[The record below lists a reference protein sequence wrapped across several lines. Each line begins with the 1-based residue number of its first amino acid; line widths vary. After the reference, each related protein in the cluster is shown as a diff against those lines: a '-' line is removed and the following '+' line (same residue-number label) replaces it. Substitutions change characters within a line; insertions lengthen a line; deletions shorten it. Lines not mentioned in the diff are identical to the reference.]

1 MKRKSTFL
9 LVLLTFLLI
18 AGSLNAQNDYATP
31 ALKEGCRY
39 YLKSADNGKYLGTN
53 CLQTE
58 NAEEAFSFY
67 VEATTSGSNAG
78 TFRLFAGNGSTTRL
92 NSAPNRIYM
101 TPTDAARDYWYISPG
116 TKDGAYTLK
125 NKDLNGC
132 ICTTVFT
139 NGSNTGLSSKGS
151 ASAANAQWYFIPANE
166 DAKSA
171 RDLTIT
177 VKETGNAVHGNLATF
192 SAGYPVTVPTGY
204 TAYTASLS
212 EDKSTLTLNAI
223 SGGVIP
229 ANTGVILRGNASD
242 AVTMAPSLTTS
253 TATSA
258 LGASGDEEHTFTSAD
273 NIYLL
278 GKQQNGQMGFMMM
291 NPDAALTLGAHKA
304 YLQLTD
310 ANNTPAAIKF
320 EFGTATGIKQ
330 VWNESD
336 TQPASIYDLSGRRI
350 NGRLKAGIYIK
361 NGKKIIVK

>member
-9 LVLLTFLLI
+9 LVLSTFLLI
-18 AGSLNAQNDYATP
+18 AGNVNAQNDYSTP

-39 YLKSADNGKYLGTN
+39 YLRSADNGKYLGTN

-58 NAEEAFSFY
+58 NTEEAFSFY
-67 VEATTSGSNAG
+67 VDIQTSTNPV
-78 TFRLFAGNGSTTRL
+78 TYKLRAGNGSTTRL
-92 NSAPNRIYM
+92 DAAPNRIYM
-101 TPTDAARDYWYISPG
+101 MPNDNRDNWVISPG
-116 TKDGAYTLK
+116 LAAGQYTLRY
-125 NKDLNGC
+125 NGYSTY
-132 ICTTVFT
+132 ICTNVFT
-139 NGSNTGLSSKGS
+139 NNGNSGLSTKGS
-151 ASAANAQWYFIPANE
+151 ATAANAQWYFIPAN
-166 DAKSA
+166 DAAENA

-177 VKETGNAVHGNLATF
+177 VKETGDAVHGNLATF
-192 SAGYPVTVPTGY
+192 SAGYPVSVPTGY

-212 EDKSTLTLNAI
+212 EDNNTLTLNEI
-223 SGGVIP
+223 SNNVIP

-242 AVTMAPSLTTS
+242 AVAMAPSLTTS

-291 NPDAALTLGAHKA
+291 NPNAALTLGAHKA

-310 ANNTPAAIKF
+310 ASNSPAAIKF

-330 VWNESD
+330 VWNEYNN
-336 TQPASIYDLSGRRI
+336 QPASIYDLSGRRI
-350 NGRLKAGIYIK
+350 NGQMKAGIYIK

>member
-9 LVLLTFLLI
+9 PMLLTFLLMV
-18 AGSLNAQNDYATP
+18 GNLNAQGNDYSTP

-58 NAEEAFSFY
+58 NTEEAFSFY
-67 VEATTSGSNAG
+67 VDIQTNTNPV
-78 TFRLFAGNGSTTRL
+78 TYKLRAGNGSTTRL
-92 NSAPNRIYM
+92 DAAPNRIYM
-101 TPTDAARDYWYISPG
+101 MPNDNRDNWVISPG
-116 TKDGAYTLK
+116 LSDGQYTLRYRGYSTYVCT
-125 NKDLNGC
+125 NVFNG
-132 ICTTVFT
+132 
-139 NGSNTGLSSKGS
+139 TGLSTKGS

-166 DAKSA
+166 EAQKA
-171 RDLTIT
+171 RDLTIA
-177 VKETGNAVHGNLATF
+177 VKETGDAVHGNLATF
-192 SAGYPVTVPTGY
+192 SAGYPVTVPTDY

-223 SGGVIP
+223 SDNIIP
-229 ANTGVILRGNASD
+229 ANTGVILRGDASD
-242 AVTMAPSLTTS
+242 AVAMAPSLTTS

-291 NPDAALTLGAHKA
+291 NPNAALTLGAHKA

-310 ANNTPAAIKF
+310 ASNSPAAIKF
-320 EFGTATGIKQ
+320 EFGTSTDIKQ
-330 VWNESD
+330 VWSESD
-336 TQPASIYDLSGRRI
+336 AQPSSIYDLSGRRI
-350 NGRLKAGIYIK
+350 NGQLKTGIYIK

>member
-1 MKRKSTFL
+1 MKKKYAFMS
-9 LVLLTFLLI
+9 VLLTFLLFV
-18 AGSLNAQNDYATP
+18 GNLNAQNDYSTP

-39 YLKSADNGKYLGTN
+39 YLRSADNGKYLGTN

-58 NAEEAFSFY
+58 NTEEAFSFY
-67 VEATTSGSNAG
+67 VDIQTSTNPV
-78 TFRLFAGNGSTTRL
+78 TYKLRAGNGSTTRL
-92 NSAPNRIYM
+92 DAAPNRIYM
-101 TPTDAARDYWYISPG
+101 MPNDNRDNWVISPG
-116 TKDGAYTLK
+116 LAAGQYTLRYS
-125 NKDLNGC
+125 GYSTYV
-132 ICTTVFT
+132 CTNVF
-139 NGSNTGLSSKGS
+139 NNAGLSTKGS
-151 ASAANAQWYFIPANE
+151 ASAANAQWYFIPAN
-166 DAKSA
+166 DAAEKA
-171 RDLTIT
+171 RDLTIA
-177 VKETGNAVHGNLATF
+177 VKETGDAVHGNLATF

-204 TAYTASLS
+204 TAYTASLNS
-212 EDKSTLTLNAI
+212 DNSTLTLNEI
-223 SGGVIP
+223 SNGVIP
-229 ANTGVILRGNASD
+229 ANTGVILRGEAND

-310 ANNTPAAIKF
+310 ASNTPAAIKF

-330 VWNESD
+330 AQNESN
-336 TQPASIYDLSGRRI
+336 TQPTTVYDLSGRRI
-350 NGRLKAGIYIK
+350 NSQLKTGIYIK

>member
-9 LVLLTFLLI
+9 LVLSTFLLI
-18 AGSLNAQNDYATP
+18 AGNLNAQNDYSTP

-39 YLKSADNGKYLGTN
+39 YLRSADNGKYISKT
-53 CLQTE
+53 CQQTE
-58 NAEEAFSFY
+58 NTDDAFSFY
-67 VEATTSGSNAG
+67 IEALTGSYAG
-78 TFRLFAGNGSTTRL
+78 MYMLRAGNGSNVRF
-92 NSAPNRIYM
+92 NAAPKRIWM
-101 TPTDAARDYWYISPG
+101 PDTDGRDQWYITQG
-116 TKDGAYTLK
+116 LAAGKYTLRYREYTTCVCT
-125 NKDLNGC
+125 NIVNG
-132 ICTTVFT
+132 
-139 NGSNTGLSSKGS
+139 GLSTQGS
-151 ASAANAQWYFIPANE
+151 ASNANSQWYFIPANE
-166 DAKSA
+166 EAENA

-177 VKETGNAVHGNLATF
+177 VKETGDAVHGNLATF
-192 SAGYPVTVPTGY
+192 SAGYPVAIPTGY

-212 EDKSTLTLNAI
+212 EDNSTLTLNEI

-229 ANTGVILRGNASD
+229 ANTGVILRGEAND
-242 AVTMAPSLTTS
+242 AVKMAPSLTIS

-291 NPDAALTLGAHKA
+291 NPNAALTLGAHKA

-310 ANNTPAAIKF
+310 ASNSPAAIKF

-330 VWNESD
+330 VWNEYSS
-336 TQPASIYDLSGRRI
+336 QPASIYDLSGRRI
-350 NGRLKAGIYIK
+350 NGQLKAGIYIK

>member
-18 AGSLNAQNDYATP
+18 TGNLNAQNDYSTP

-39 YLKSADNGKYLGTN
+39 YLRSADNGKYLGTN

-58 NAEEAFSFY
+58 NLDEAFSFY

-78 TFRLFAGNGSTTRL
+78 TFRLFVGNGTTTRL

-101 TPTDAARDYWYISPG
+101 TPTDAARDYWYINPG
-116 TKDGAYTLK
+116 TKEGSYTLK

-132 ICTTVFT
+132 VCTTVFT

-151 ASAANAQWYFIPANE
+151 ASNANAQWYFIPANE
-166 DAKSA
+166 AAENA

-177 VKETGNAVHGNLATF
+177 VKETGDAVHGNLATF
-192 SAGYPVTVPTGY
+192 SAGYPVAVPTGY

-212 EDKSTLTLNAI
+212 EDNSTLTLNEI
-223 SGGVIP
+223 SNSVIP
-229 ANTGVILRGNASD
+229 ANTGVILRGNAND

-273 NIYLL
+273 NTYLL

-291 NPDAALTLGAHKA
+291 NPNAALTLGAHKA

-310 ANNTPAAIKF
+310 ASNSPAAIKF

-330 VWNESD
+330 VGNENNS
-336 TQPASIYDLSGRRI
+336 QPASIYDLSGRRI
-350 NGRLKAGIYIK
+350 NGQMKAGIYIK

>member
-1 MKRKSTFL
+1 MKKKYAFMS
-9 LVLLTFLLI
+9 VLLTFLLFV
-18 AGSLNAQNDYATP
+18 GNLNAQNDYSTP

-39 YLKSADNGKYLGTN
+39 YLKSADNGQYLGTN

-78 TFRLFAGNGSTTRL
+78 TFRLFAGNGSTKRL

-101 TPTDAARDYWYISPG
+101 TDADAQRDYWYITPG
-116 TKDGAYTLK
+116 TKEGSYTLK

-132 ICTTVFT
+132 ICTTIFT
-139 NGSNTGLSSKGS
+139 TNPGLSSKGS

-166 DAKSA
+166 AAENA

-177 VKETGNAVHGNLATF
+177 VKETGDAVHGNLATF

-212 EDKSTLTLNAI
+212 DDNSTLTLNQI
-223 SGGVIP
+223 SNGVIP
-229 ANTGVILRGNASD
+229 ANTGVILRGEVND
-242 AVTMAPSLTTS
+242 AVAMAPSLTTS

-291 NPDAALTLGAHKA
+291 NPNAALTLGAHKA

-310 ANNTPAAIKF
+310 ASNTPAAIKF

-330 VWNESD
+330 AQNVHN
-336 TQPASIYDLSGRRI
+336 TQHTSIYDLSGRRI
-350 NGRLKAGIYIK
+350 NGQLKTGIYIK